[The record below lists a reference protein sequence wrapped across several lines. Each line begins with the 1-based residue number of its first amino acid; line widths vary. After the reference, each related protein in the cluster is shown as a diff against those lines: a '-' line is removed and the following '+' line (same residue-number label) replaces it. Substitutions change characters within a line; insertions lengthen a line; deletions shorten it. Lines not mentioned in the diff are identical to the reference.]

1 MVNALPAGDS
11 IIYVIDRVLNPQD
24 VNPRN
29 SQINFLKNNKNFSIF
44 AKIYEALD
52 IVELSATSKLLSLFC
67 NLYNHFSFS
76 YS

>member
-11 IIYVIDRVLNPQD
+11 IIYVIDTVLNPQD
-24 VNPRN
+24 FNPRN

-52 IVELSATSKLLSLFC
+52 IVELSATSKLLSLFF
-67 NLYNHFSFS
+67 NLNNHFFFS